1 MMKASTADP
10 KANSLLDFIAI
21 KESNGNY
28 NIMIGGDAVD
38 DFSTYSIGDVYDLQQ
53 QLLSQGKPSSA
64 VGRYQFVRAT
74 LEAMV
79 KQAGLSVDDKFTP
92 EVQDHLAYIDLVN
105 HGYKLWLAGS
115 KSDEDFAHSLSCEW
129 ASLPDPQNGGKSHYD
144 GVGPNHAGQTLEAV
158 YAALAA
164 SRAA

>member
-1 MMKASTADP
+1 MKASTADP

-28 NIMIGGDAVD
+28 NIVIGGDTVD

-92 EVQDHLAYIDLVN
+92 EVQDHLAYVDLVN
-105 HGYKLWLAGS
+105 HGYKLWLAGT
-115 KSDEDFAHSLSCEW
+115 KSDTDFAHSLSCEW
-129 ASLPDPQNGGKSHYD
+129 ASLPDPQNEGKSHYD